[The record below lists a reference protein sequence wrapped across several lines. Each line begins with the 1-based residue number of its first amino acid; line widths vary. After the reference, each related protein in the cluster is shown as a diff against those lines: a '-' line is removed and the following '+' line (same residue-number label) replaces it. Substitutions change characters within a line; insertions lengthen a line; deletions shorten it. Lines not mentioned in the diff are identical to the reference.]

1 MAERLVEF
9 FIALFSG
16 SMAKELI
23 VFIISLLPILELRG
37 GIIAGYALGMSLL
50 PSFVIAYIGNM
61 LPIPFVLL
69 AIKAIFRF
77 LKKTPLN
84 GIAYYFENKAM
95 SKSEQVQRL
104 GYLGLFLFVAIP
116 LPGTGAWTG
125 SLVATLL
132 ELDLKKSFVVI
143 AFGVLTAGI
152 IVSIFSFGLLSA
164 IGIG

>member
-23 VFIISLLPILELRG
+23 VFIISLLPVLELRG

-69 AIKAIFRF
+69 AIKAIFKF
-77 LKKTPLN
+77 LKKTPFK

-132 ELDLKKSFVVI
+132 DLDFKKSFIVI

-152 IVSIFSFGLLSA
+152 IVSIFSFGLLNA

>member
-23 VFIISLLPILELRG
+23 VFIISLLPVLELRG

-69 AIKAIFRF
+69 AIKAIFKF
-77 LKKTPLN
+77 LKIIIN
-84 GIAYYFENKAM
+84 
-95 SKSEQVQRL
+95 SW
-104 GYLGLFLFVAIP
+104 FLRRFNNI
-116 LPGTGAWTG
+116 
-125 SLVATLL
+125 
-132 ELDLKKSFVVI
+132 
-143 AFGVLTAGI
+143 
-152 IVSIFSFGLLSA
+152 
-164 IGIG
+164 